1 MESNRV
7 LTYLKSEIRSRALEN
22 GEVSAV
28 DVSNVMRLHIEGAE
42 RGGFVT
48 KAFRDLLSEGFL
60 RRTRRTEWNRNTRH
74 QVTVYDL
81 RD

>member
-1 MESNRV
+1 MEPNRV

-28 DVSNVMRLHIEGAE
+28 DVANVMRLHIEGSE

-60 RRTRRTEWNRNTRH
+60 RRTKRTELNRDTRH
-74 QVTVYDL
+74 QVTVY
-81 RD
+81 RIR

>member
-1 MESNRV
+1 MELNRV
-7 LTYLKSEIRSRALEN
+7 LSYLKSEIRSRASEN

-28 DVSNVMRLHIEGAE
+28 DVANVMRLHIEGPE

-60 RRTRRTEWNRNTRH
+60 RRTNRTEWNRNTRH
-74 QVTVYDL
+74 QVSVY
-81 RD
+81 RVR